1 MISNNTTERQQPGDF
16 DPAFN
21 DGQLLTIPGEIAA
34 AVVTDSAGKIYIAG
48 AVATNMGGY
57 IITALNP
64 DGTRNRNFNNG
75 ESVIGDFMP
84 DAYSMGM
91 DIKILPDGKILLVG
105 LTQSNSRGP
114 IMLGLARYHPDGTLD
129 QSFGVSGHLVPTYDY
144 TNIQLPTFITEED
157 PTPDYVASNP
167 RLSCIVDNGNIYVG
181 LKGVHNRKNVTL
193 IMHFDEGG
201 YFIKEFGN
209 NGAAVI
215 EHPQYDTVLAQTLR
229 IDQHLYLAGYLVSD
243 QVGALRAWARVNTRG
258 ELDVDFGVDGFVFN
272 NQSPGDIDKLVLQKN
287 SKLLGCGGTGAR
299 EVVHFSNGVLA
310 SLNQDGTQDMDFNG
324 GRPVIQPTV
333 DNQGSFW
340 TGCAI
345 QSDAHIVTCGILTYA
360 ERNIIIGR
368 HMPTGKPDTSFND
381 VGWKSIR
388 LGKKVDRAAI
398 ALQSNNAI
406 VVAGHLRADDASNK
420 SFVFQLLG

>member
-21 DGQLLTIPGEIAA
+21 NGQLLTIPGDIATV
-34 AVVTDSAGKIYIAG
+34 VVTDAAGKLYIAG
-48 AVATNMGGY
+48 AVGTSMGGY

-64 DGTRNRNFNNG
+64 DGTTNRGFNNG

-91 DIKILPDGKILLVG
+91 DIKVLPDGKILLAG
-105 LTQSNSRGP
+105 LTQSNSFGP

-144 TNIQLPTFITEED
+144 TNIQLPTVVAEKE
-157 PTPDYVASNP
+157 PTPDYVALNP
-167 RLSCIVDNGNIYVG
+167 RLSCLVDNGNIYVG
-181 LKGVHNRKNVTL
+181 LKGIHNGKNVTL

-209 NGAAVI
+209 NGTAVI
-215 EHPQYDTVLAQTLR
+215 EHPEYHTVLAQTLKV
-229 IDQHLYLAGYLVSD
+229 DQHLYLAGYLASD
-243 QVGALRAWARVNTRG
+243 RMSVLRAWARINTRG
-258 ELDVDFGVDGFVFN
+258 ELDIDFGVDGFIFD
-272 NQSPGDIDKLVLQKN
+272 NQSPGEIDKLVFQKN

-299 EVVHFSNGVLA
+299 EALFASNGVLA
-310 SLNQDGTQDMDFNG
+310 SLNRDGTQDMDFNG
-324 GRPVIQPTV
+324 GEPVIHPTV

-345 QSDAHIVTCGILTYA
+345 QSDARIVTCGLLTYT
-360 ERNIIIGR
+360 ESNIITGR
-368 HMPTGKPDTSFND
+368 HMPTGKPDTSFNG

-388 LGKKVDRAAI
+388 LDKEVQRVAM

-406 VVAGHLRADDASNK
+406 VVTGHMRTDAGNK
-420 SFVFQLLG
+420 SFVFQLQG